1 MIVDILREVSG
12 IFLSIQSKKREV
24 ITFLEELKGL
34 LGKEDFNIDSD
45 LILIRK
51 KKPDDEEH
59 STRFTLLDLNYDSND
74 VVDIIR
80 ELTVAGYSETLVDRD
95 DINPPHLFVFGKMI
109 NNKLVYIKLKVKG
122 KPRQRILCISFHYAK
137 DPMEFPYL

>member
-1 MIVDILREVSG
+1 MSG

-24 ITFLEELKGL
+24 IAFLEELKGL

-59 STRFTLLDLNYDSND
+59 STPYTLLDLDYDTWD
-74 VVDIIR
+74 VAER
-80 ELTVAGYSETLVDRD
+80 LKEMTVAEYSETLCV
-95 DINPPHLFVFGKMI
+95 
-109 NNKLVYIKLKVKG
+109 
-122 KPRQRILCISFHYAK
+122 SFHYAR
-137 DPMEFPYL
+137 DPMKFPYA